1 MSDVSTPPT
10 GFMARP
16 LAKYLLI
23 GSLALNLLVFGA
35 IASMALRG
43 PGGWHHPGSGSIF
56 AFMAQLSP
64 ARREELQRHTREIR
78 ASVQT
83 LRDTVR
89 ASSRERVAALSAE
102 PFDRQAYITAQTRQI
117 EADTKLRM
125 MMRDAVAETAAKMT
139 ADERRAFLRWRGQR
153 RITGPSDLGLDE
165 PVPAKK

>member
-1 MSDVSTPPT
+1 
-10 GFMARP
+10 
-16 LAKYLLI
+16 
-23 GSLALNLLVFGA
+23 
-35 IASMALRG
+35 
-43 PGGWHHPGSGSIF
+43 
-56 AFMAQLSP
+56 
-64 ARREELQRHTREIR
+64 
-78 ASVQT
+78 VQT